1 MKQSKTI
8 AAIATP
14 NGKSALAI
22 VRLSGPKAFEIASRC
37 VLEKKKLKTAP
48 DRCIFLYTVID
59 FKTKT
64 PLDEATVIKYTEP
77 KSFTGENMV
86 EIICHGGPRIVEEIA
101 ASLLAAGAT
110 SAGRGAFSQQAH
122 ANGKIDLLKAEAI
135 RGMIESMGDI
145 DLACA
150 RKLYKNEQQIFI
162 KWRMVLI
169 DLYAKVEA
177 DIEFAE
183 EQEIAEKKEKSME
196 ETNEIIDVLE
206 KEIKKREKIKNVEN
220 FIKIV
225 IAGPTNAGKSS
236 LFNLLLG
243 QERSIVHTEHG
254 TTRDIVSERVCI
266 CGYQAM
272 LIDSAG
278 IRQTKQE
285 VEKEGILRSRAA
297 MENAGIILWVTEANK
312 AFSNE
317 EIDEI
322 RNLGSKE
329 TICVIN
335 KTDISTGKS
344 KKDVMDSIKIG
355 AILISIKDKK
365 NIEGIIEKI
374 GAKLKDIHEKI
385 EVPDIFLNQRQEE
398 TGIALRKELCCA
410 RNEWKRPEIAAHHLK
425 NGINLLDELFGKTDN
440 EEILNK
446 IFSSFCIGK

>member
-22 VRLSGPKAFEIASRC
+22 VRLSGPEAFEIVCRC
-37 VLEKKKLKTAP
+37 VREKKKFESAP
-48 DRCIFLYTVID
+48 DRCIFLCTIINS
-59 FKTKT
+59 KTRT

-77 KSFTGENMV
+77 RSFTGENMV

-101 ASLLAAGAT
+101 AALFAAGAT
-110 SAGRGAFSQQAH
+110 PAGRGAFSQRAH

-145 DLACA
+145 DLACS
-150 RKLYKNEQQIFI
+150 RKLYNHEKDVFK
-162 KWRMVLI
+162 KWRKVLI
-169 DLYAKVEA
+169 ELCAKVEA
-177 DIEFAE
+177 DIEFDE
-183 EQEIAEKKEKSME
+183 EQDIAEKKEKRME
-196 ETNEIIDVLE
+196 ETEEIITVLE
-206 KEIKKREKIKNVEN
+206 KEIKKREKIINVEN
-220 FIKIV
+220 FVKIV

-236 LFNLLLG
+236 LFNSLLG
-243 QERSIVHTEHG
+243 KERSIVHAEHG
-254 TTRDIVSERVCI
+254 TTRDIVSEKVWI

-278 IRQTKQE
+278 IRETKQE
-285 VEKEGILRSRAA
+285 IEKEGILRSRAA
-297 MENAGIILWVTEANK
+297 MENAGIILWVTEAEQT
-312 AFSNE
+312 FSKE

-322 RNLGSKE
+322 NSMGGKE
-329 TICVIN
+329 LICVIN
-335 KTDISTGKS
+335 KTDLFPGKS
-344 KKDVMDSIKIG
+344 KKEVLGNLKIE
-355 AILISIKDKK
+355 AVEISIKEKK
-365 NIEGIIEKI
+365 NIDKVIDNI
-374 GAKLKDIHEKI
+374 GARLKNIYDTI

-398 TGIALRKELCCA
+398 TGRALNKELCRA